1 MEAKSSL
8 SLLRRIRSAKSS
20 LENAEQSFK
29 DNRSMRGEL
38 DLMLAEAELKTLRKK
53 SSLPWNWNRQILALS
68 AACLLV
74 LAGFGGW
81 CWARGGASLTAGG
94 PAAARQSE
102 RSATAVSAVQKSGQA
117 VVPDNE
123 TAVAE
128 KKDAAEGLSRQTGGD
143 SKLSQQEL
151 RLLVRDARA
160 WLLKGSR

>member
-29 DNRSMRGEL
+29 DNQSMRGEL

-81 CWARGGASLTAGG
+81 CWARGGAKVTAGV
-94 PAAARQSE
+94 PAAASQSE
-102 RSATAVSAVQKSGQA
+102 RSVTAVSAAKKSGQA

-128 KKDAAEGLSRQTGGD
+128 EKDASAGLSRQTG
-143 SKLSQQEL
+143 SKLSQQEM